1 MKEKDSKKTG
11 TFYGV
16 GVGPGDPELLTLKAL
31 RILKAAPS
39 IAVPKSME
47 QRKSLALTV
56 VEKAVG
62 LEGKEVFEL
71 LLPMTR
77 DNETLVSA
85 RQEAAKE
92 IIERLSAGKD
102 VAFITVGDPLFYS
115 TFSYFVPLVTE
126 GLAGVRVEVIPGV
139 TSVSAAASSAGMP
152 VAKADERVI
161 IVPSIKNTKEIRVL
175 LRGFH
180 TVVLMKISNFMDEI
194 LDTIEELGLTER
206 SVFVSKAGWP
216 DQEVVKDIR
225 KLKGKKV
232 DYFSMII
239 VRPVKEE

>member
-16 GVGPGDPELLTLKAL
+16 GVGPGDPELITLKAL
-31 RILKAAPS
+31 RVLKAAPS
-39 IAVPKSME
+39 IAVPKSRE

-71 LLPMTR
+71 VLPMTR
-77 DNETLVSA
+77 DKETLERA
-85 RQEAAKE
+85 RQEASKE
-92 IIERLSAGKD
+92 IIERLSEGKD

-126 GLAGVRVEVIPGV
+126 GLAGVRVEVVPGV

-152 VAKADERVI
+152 IAKADERVI

-206 SVFVSKAGWP
+206 SVFVSRAGWP

-225 KLKGKKV
+225 RLKGQKV

-239 VRPVKEE
+239 VRPVAEE